1 MLKVSHGGIEA
12 WADAARHHPGGW
24 GNGGDLVLLSMF
36 GPRNAVRS
44 LWATLVGGGK
54 TAGVMIGK
62 DYFSAST
69 GVRYASVQTPMP
81 RRMTH
86 LILVDPACTHQVSS
100 FAGQFI
106 QLGASAHE
114 DFFSRLNRLCPVP
127 FRRSWRLG
135 QSKPVRV
142 IFLAYAGTMQALA
155 MNLIARKMRAA
166 ELVDGDEN
174 GGLAQFDEAGGNFL
188 LELAQEAMKAR
199 EAA

>member
-12 WADAARHHPGGW
+12 WADAARSHPGGW
-24 GNGGDLVLLSMF
+24 GNGGDLVMLSMF

-62 DYFSAST
+62 DYFSAAT

-100 FAGQFI
+100 FAGQFV

-114 DFFSRLNRLCPVP
+114 DFFSRLNRFCPVP
-127 FRRSWRLG
+127 FRRSWRDALWTLG
-135 QSKPVRV
+135 LESE
-142 IFLAYAGTMQALA
+142 
-155 MNLIARKMRAA
+155 LIAPLPGFGIAA
-166 ELVDGDEN
+166 YSVDAGPQWAGVVKSGIQN
-174 GGLAQFDEAGGNFL
+174 GVLS
-188 LELAQEAMKAR
+188 
-199 EAA
+199 